1 LSVRS
6 KSVPFLD
13 QPKALTGKYPGD
25 VGFDPLGLSNI
36 YSDKD
41 WSEQVVPDL
50 WPEPAGRTK
59 ISTIDWMREAEVK
72 HGRISMLAVLGWVA
86 VDFGARFP
94 GAPEAYTS
102 IPNSLAA
109 HKLAV
114 ENGSM
119 GVLLLL
125 VSILEFANGAAIFDQ
140 AKGSGRQPGDFSFD
154 PLGFG
159 KDAKARERYAT
170 SEIKNG
176 RLAMLAFSGIV
187 TQAALFPDKT
197 FPYF

>member
-1 LSVRS
+1 MTKFLALLVALVSAVNAFKAPVQGARSSVALNVRS

-13 QPKALTGKYPGD
+13 QPTALTGKYPGD

-36 YSDKD
+36 FPDKD

-50 WPEPAGRTK
+50 WPEGTRTK

-72 HGRISMLAVLGWVA
+72 HGRICMLAVLGWVA

-94 GAPEAYTS
+94 GAPEVYSS

-119 GVLLLL
+119 G
-125 VSILEFANGAAIFDQ
+125 
-140 AKGSGRQPGDFSFD
+140 
-154 PLGFG
+154 
-159 KDAKARERYAT
+159 
-170 SEIKNG
+170 
-176 RLAMLAFSGIV
+176 
-187 TQAALFPDKT
+187 
-197 FPYF
+197 